1 MSGAGDPV
9 MGLQGSKAVSEI
21 GLSGG
26 GRARV
31 MASPA
36 VSEIGLS
43 GGGRARVMASPA
55 VSEVGLSGAGG
66 PVVGLEG
73 PEAVSEQL
81 T

>member
-21 GLSGG
+21 
-26 GRARV
+26 V
-31 MASPA
+31 
-36 VSEIGLS
+36 LS

-55 VSEVGLSGAGG
+55 VSEVGLSGAGD